1 MPEDKFVQVNG
12 LRLHYRDFGSE
23 GKPVLLFMHGL
34 TGNAHCFDHVA
45 PQFART
51 HHVLTL
57 DFRGHGDSEWHRDGE
72 YDFRRQ
78 VSDTTALLEAL
89 NVSKVSLIGSS
100 LGGAV
105 AMVLAAI
112 KPDLVVRV
120 VLNDIGPEINLPE
133 PDKAAEALNLLEQ
146 QFPDATEALEYYR
159 RCYPPARLLPDT
171 IAIEFVRN
179 SLRVTDRGFMRWKAD
194 PRVQAVAPTSSTSG
208 SSPGMWPLFDAIK
221 APILVIRGAESEA
234 LLASTVAKMVSRRS
248 GISTVEVPGVG
259 HTPWLSEREALA
271 ALRDFLR

>member
-12 LRLHYRDFGSE
+12 LRLHYRDFGLQ
-23 GKPVLLFMHGL
+23 GQPVLLFMHGL

-57 DFRGHGDSEWHRDGE
+57 DFRGHGDSEWHEDGD
-72 YDFRRQ
+72 YAIQSQIGDVLAF
-78 VSDTTALLEAL
+78 LEAVG
-89 NVSKVSLIGSS
+89 VSTVSLIGSS

-105 AMVLAAI
+105 AMALGAI

-120 VLNDIGPEINLPE
+120 VLNDIGPQINLPE
-133 PDKAAEALNLLEQ
+133 PDEATKALNLLEQ
-146 QFPDATEALEYYR
+146 QFSNVEDALEYYR
-159 RCYPPARLLPDT
+159 RCYPPARILPDN
-171 IAIEFVRN
+171 IASEFVRN
-179 SLRVTDRGFMRWKAD
+179 SLRVTDGGFMRWKAD

-221 APILVIRGAESEA
+221 APILVIRGAESET
-234 LLASTVAKMVSRRS
+234 LLASTVTKMVSRRPDVQA
-248 GISTVEVPGVG
+248 VEILGVG
-259 HTPWLSEREALA
+259 HTPWLSEAKALA
-271 ALRDFLR
+271 ALQEFLR